1 LSQQYWTA
9 YVYAS
14 ENVFHQAWQEF
25 QQSLDDYGAEWEYEY
40 EGDGQWYIKRIR
52 ENENWDDDDEEEEYM
67 GDIGYSRYRPLE
79 ISIER
84 ITERIERER
93 QRLEEEQRRREEE
106 ERAKKAAAKS
116 QIEIAIKDANSFLAS
131 DQYEEGESILA
142 KYASAYNRYKTELD
156 LSEFELIAR
165 KIKKKKSEWMDSTIK
180 SINVLIQQRKWD
192 DAKNRLDNLRT
203 ERVTSTGRSQ
213 EIQSIRAQLN
223 REKKEWE
230 EAERERLR
238 LEKIANEKKAEE
250 LASEYL
256 RNWSPEVEETDLLSD
271 KTGFDAFLESLAA
284 SDDGAFCNENNAWM
298 DKSGAMKEQSKSILS
313 RAKHNKIDSMISSL
327 VHDEVS
333 RENILTNETL
343 AGESNPL
350 NSNEMQECFIQGMKE
365 HFGNLYAVVA
375 KNNYTVSQDIVA
387 EFTILF
393 EQAQKEYIEEQIKMK
408 NTELAK
414 AMVGRALK
422 MQEEDDFVSMVE
434 ASYIGQHAI
443 RMFVSEDGVQREL
456 LKMEEM
462 VAHIE
467 AGSNLVIILEEC
479 YDTDQEMNHGHIKDS
494 KIFE

>member
-1 LSQQYWTA
+1 
-9 YVYAS
+9 
-14 ENVFHQAWQEF
+14 
-25 QQSLDDYGAEWEYEY
+25 
-40 EGDGQWYIKRIR
+40 
-52 ENENWDDDDEEEEYM
+52 
-67 GDIGYSRYRPLE
+67 
-79 ISIER
+79 
-84 ITERIERER
+84 
-93 QRLEEEQRRREEE
+93 
-106 ERAKKAAAKS
+106 
-116 QIEIAIKDANSFLAS
+116 
-131 DQYEEGESILA
+131 
-142 KYASAYNRYKTELD
+142 
-156 LSEFELIAR
+156 
-165 KIKKKKSEWMDSTIK
+165 MDSTIK

-203 ERVTSTGRSQ
+203 ERVTSTNRSQ

-223 REKKEWE
+223 RERKEWE

-250 LASEYL
+250 RASEYL
-256 RNWSPEVEETDLLSD
+256 RNWAPEVEETDLLSD
-271 KTGFDAFLESLAA
+271 KTGFDVFLESLAA

-298 DKSGAMKEQSKSILS
+298 DKSGAMKEQSESILS

-350 NSNEMQECFIQGMKE
+350 NSNEMEKVLIEGMEE
-365 HFGNLYAVVA
+365 HFGKLHAIVG
-375 KNNYTVSQDIVA
+375 KNNYTVSQNIVA

-393 EQAQKEYIEEQIKMK
+393 VQAQREYIEEQIKTK

-443 RMFVSEDGVQREL
+443 RMFVSEEGGQREL

-479 YDTDQEMNHGHIKDS
+479 YDTDQEMNHGHIKNS